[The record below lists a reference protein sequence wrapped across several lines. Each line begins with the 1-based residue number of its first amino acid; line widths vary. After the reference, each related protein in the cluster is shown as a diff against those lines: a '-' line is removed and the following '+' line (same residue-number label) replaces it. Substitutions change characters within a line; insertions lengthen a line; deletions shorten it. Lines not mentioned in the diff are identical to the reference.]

1 MFYKLV
7 IYEMHIL
14 HDRCLQFTFD
24 LDKGYFPPER
34 AYDYN
39 IPDVYFNIFETHE
52 SLSGQKISFYKKKK
66 NFPNLMH
73 KFPHKEIFFLRKF
86 KKKKKKLTPLEPQG
100 GDKEEFGM
108 KQDIFF

>member
-34 AYDYN
+34 AYNYN
-39 IPDVYFNIFETHE
+39 IPEVYFNIISTSSTQG
-52 SLSGQKISFYKKKK
+52 SLSGQKISFNKKKK
-66 NFPNLMH
+66 KFPNLMY
-73 KFPHKEIFFLRKF
+73 KFLHKEIFFLRKF
-86 KKKKKKLTPLEPQG
+86 KKK
-100 GDKEEFGM
+100 
-108 KQDIFF
+108 